1 MKPSVKKVLIGV
13 GGVFGVLVAI
23 VVVMF
28 LTLDPRAM
36 IQKKKDEL
44 LAQASTKIGR
54 PLTTGDVTAKLGAS
68 LSATVVDV
76 KLGGLQDNSGTAGP
90 DQIVVQQV
98 SIEFSLLRALF
109 SFGKDLYVERFVV
122 DGLVVRAARDAD
134 GRWNF
139 QDVLDKLAAEPS
151 VESAPDDDRSILD
164 HLRIAS
170 MVVRN
175 GRVELND
182 AILGRP
188 LVVDALNV
196 NTSDVEI
203 GKPLSL
209 DVKANLVDGGRSS
222 PVDVTATLATLP
234 KGLSFDPVPDVSVRA
249 AATNVDLGPW
259 GGLLPVDS
267 PAPVAGVL
275 SANITTTLKQD
286 LAIIDAAGTVI
297 ARGLVLRDAL
307 GAAATK
313 AERATA
319 PKGTPLDL
327 DVELDAHMDDKTVL
341 IRKLTAKGTGA
352 AVDAT
357 LNMEGSGIAGIKQ
370 AAVKAKV
377 DDLGKFLTALPPSLR
392 GLPDAVIIDGPVAAN
407 LDKSGAELKAG
418 LDLDGARVRYLGDD
432 GAVFDKAAGKALH
445 LALSGKD
452 SGKSLDISDFA
463 LVVDS
468 VKLGGKI
475 TVPLDDAVPL
485 TADVHSGAV
494 SLASL
499 QGLIPP
505 FRDALSRGDKVEGTL
520 QIDLGATARGKSQLA
535 DIAVVLK
542 GLDVNLASIIV
553 KGSGDLKVKAQPV
566 GDDINI
572 AAVAD
577 FDGLQVK
584 SVGDDGTASLDK
596 PAGLPLR
603 LDIDV
608 KKSATS
614 AVVNAVK
621 LVVGKSTMT
630 GKGQVTDIGGKK
642 ENLAV
647 DFGSVDLAFNDL
659 RQTIPGASVLPAG
672 GRMKGVVSMRGALS
686 AAGLA
691 VDVKSLDMAFGTS
704 VVKGS
709 IGVENLSTPKLDVD
723 LTTVNLSFND
733 IRGLAD
739 ALGDLPV
746 GGRYEGTVKVTG
758 DTDKMSTLALD
769 AKITKL
775 IAAKS
780 DLAGEL
786 SVKNL
791 DQPQFTLTTKSD
803 LLDVDALTAAFGGGS
818 DEPADVPKKKS
829 ENPHGLGK
837 ATRDLLAGV
846 NGKATLTAKRALVK
860 GMKMSDFTG
869 TLLMKNGVATF
880 EKLEFGFYGG
890 KVSASGTTLGLPAER
905 TDYDIR
911 LEGDNVDFGA
921 FLRDQT
927 KLGKLFK
934 GTVSPKISIK
944 GKGLA
949 PGDFAITADGPA
961 AMSFK
966 ELVIGGLD
974 LLGPLNDAVKKATAG
989 KPAGG
994 FNSASASAGRG
1005 LVLSDFTALTEF
1017 VGGKLKLQKPVEAN
1031 TPLGKIKIEGF
1042 SGLDS
1047 SLDFTSILSLTPA
1060 TISKMTGGKVTP
1072 KNAVPLPF
1080 KIGGTWDAPRVSG
1093 FDVGALLKAILG
1105 EQVGAIVDK
1114 GKDAIKDAIQV
1125 EKDKVKDATK
1135 AETDKAKAKAKEEAD
1150 KAKATAAKKA
1160 KEEADK
1166 AKKKATD
1173 ALGGLLGGKKK

>member
-1 MKPSVKKVLIGV
+1 MKPTVKKVLIGV

-28 LTLDPRAM
+28 LTLDPQAL

-44 LAQASTKIGR
+44 LSQVSTKIGR
-54 PLTTGDVTAKLGAS
+54 QLTTGDVTAKVGAT

-76 KLGGLQDNSGTAGP
+76 KLAGPQDSQGTAGA
-90 DQIVVQQV
+90 DQVAVQQV
-98 SIEFSLLRALF
+98 NIEFSLLRALV

-134 GRWNF
+134 GRWDF
-139 QDVLDKLAAEPS
+139 QDILDKLASEPKAEGQP
-151 VESAPDDDRSILD
+151 EDDSSILD
-164 HLRIAS
+164 DVRIAS
-170 MVVRN
+170 MMIRN
-175 GRVELND
+175 GRAELND

-196 NTSDVEI
+196 STSDVEI
-203 GKPLSL
+203 GKPLAI
-209 DVKANLVDGGRSS
+209 DVKANLVDGGRTS
-222 PVDVTATLATLP
+222 PIDVTATLATLP
-234 KGLSFDPVPDVSVRA
+234 KGLSFDPVPDVSVKA
-249 AATNVDLGPW
+249 AATDVDLAPW

-267 PAPVAGVL
+267 PGPVAGVL
-275 SANITTTLKQD
+275 SANVTTTLKQD
-286 LAIIDAAGTVI
+286 LAVIDAAGTVI

-313 AERATA
+313 AERAAA

-327 DVELDAHMDDKTVL
+327 DVTVDAHVDDKTILVRTL
-341 IRKLTAKGTGA
+341 KVTGTGA

-357 LNMEGSGIAGIKQ
+357 ITMEGSGLAGLKQ
-370 AAVKAKV
+370 AAVKAKI
-377 DDLGKFLTALPPSLR
+377 DDLGRFLTALPPSLR
-392 GLPDAVIIDGPVAAN
+392 GLPEAVVIDGPVAAN
-407 LDKSGAELKAG
+407 LEKTGADLKGG

-445 LALSGKD
+445 VSLTGKD

-475 TVPLDDAVPL
+475 TVPMDDSVPL

-499 QGLIPP
+499 QGMIPP
-505 FRDALSRGDKVEGTL
+505 FREAIGRGNKVDGTL
-520 QIDLGATARGKSQLA
+520 QIDLGATAQGKNQLA
-535 DIAVVLK
+535 DVAIVLK
-542 GLDVNLASIIV
+542 GLDVNLASVIV
-553 KGSGDLKVKAQPV
+553 KGGGDLKVKAQPT
-566 GDDINI
+566 GDDVNI
-572 AAVAD
+572 VAVAD

-584 SVGDDGTASLDK
+584 AVGDDGTASLDK

-603 LDIDV
+603 LDVDV
-608 KKSATS
+608 KKTATS
-614 AVVNAVK
+614 AIVNAVK
-621 LVVGKSTMT
+621 LVIGKSTIS

-647 DFGSVDLAFNDL
+647 DFGTVDVAFNDL

-672 GRMKGVVSMRGALS
+672 GRMKGAVSLHGALS
-686 AAGLA
+686 AAGMG
-691 VDVKSLDMAFGTS
+691 VDVKGLDMTFGSS
-704 VVKGS
+704 VVRGTV
-709 IGVENLSTPKLDVD
+709 GVESFSAPKLDVD
-723 LTTVNLSFND
+723 LTTVNLAFND
-733 IRGLAD
+733 IRGLAE
-739 ALGDLPV
+739 AMKDLPE
-746 GGRYEGTVKVTG
+746 GGRYEGSVKVKG
-758 DTDKMSTLALD
+758 DTDKLSTLALD

-780 DLAGEL
+780 DLAGEI

-791 DQPQFTLTTKSD
+791 DKPQFTLSTTSD
-803 LLDVDALTAAFGGGS
+803 LLDVDALTAAFGGG
-818 DEPADVPKKKS
+818 DEEAAETPKKKS

-846 NGKATLTAKRALVK
+846 NGKATLKAKRAIVK
-860 GMKMSDFTG
+860 DMKMSDFTG
-869 TLLMKNGVATF
+869 ILVMRNGVATF

-890 KVSASGTTLGLPAER
+890 KVSASGTTLGLPSER
-905 TDYDIR
+905 TTYDLR

-921 FLRDQT
+921 FLSDQT

-934 GTVSPKISIK
+934 GTVSPKVAIK

-949 PGDFAITADGPA
+949 LGDFAVTADGPA

-974 LLGPLNDAVKKATAG
+974 VLGPLNEAIKKATAG
-989 KPAGG
+989 KAGG
-994 FNSASASAGRG
+994 FNATSAGAGRG
-1005 LVLSDFTALTEF
+1005 LVLNDFTALTEF
-1017 VGGKLKLQKPVEAN
+1017 VGGKLKLQKPIEAN
-1031 TPLGKIKIEGF
+1031 TPLGKMKIEGF

-1047 SLDFTSILSLTPA
+1047 SLDFTSILNLTPS

-1072 KNAVPLPF
+1072 KSDVPLPF
-1080 KIGGTWDAPRVSG
+1080 KIGGTWDAPRISNL
-1093 FDVGALLKAILG
+1093 DVGALVKAIFG
-1105 EQVGAIVDK
+1105 EQIAAVVDK
-1114 GKDAIKDAIQV
+1114 GKEAIDDAIKA
-1125 EKDKVKDATK
+1125 EKDKAKDAVK
-1135 AETDKAKAKAKEEAD
+1135 AEGDKAKAKAKEEAD
-1150 KAKATAAKKA
+1150 KAKAKAEKKA
-1160 KEEADK
+1160 KEEAEK
-1166 AKKKATD
+1166 AKKKAQD